1 MVKDNPFSIED
12 RLIAITGAAGLLG
25 REYARAI
32 AQAGGTPLLLDID
45 GAALREIERQLE
57 RESGRCVVACIDVTD
72 SSAVQDIANQ
82 TLAKHGPVW
91 GLINNVAANPPMG
104 PDADG
109 RDRLENFPIE
119 QWERDIQLGLT
130 SAFEC
135 SRIFGHQMASVGAGS
150 IVNIASDL
158 AILAPDQRIYRNPE
172 KADEATPVKPVS
184 YSVVKA
190 GLLGLTRYLATYWA
204 PTPVRCNA
212 LLPGSVRGSQGPHLV
227 ANLEARIPLG
237 RLATPDEYS
246 GAVVFLLSDASAYMT
261 GALLTMDGGRSVW

>member
-1 MVKDNPFSIED
+1 MKDNLFSIKD
-12 RLIAITGAAGLLG
+12 RLVVITGGAGLLG
-25 REYARAI
+25 REYARAV
-32 AQAGGTPLLLDID
+32 AQSGGIPLLLDID
-45 GAALREIERQLE
+45 GTALQEVKEQIESDR
-57 RESGRCVVACIDVTD
+57 GRCLISCTDVTD
-72 SSAVQDIANQ
+72 GGAVQRVASQ
-82 TLAKHGPVW
+82 TLVECGPAW
-91 GLINNVAANPPMG
+91 GLVNNVAANPPMG
-104 PDADG
+104 TSADG
-109 RDRLENFPIE
+109 RDRLENLSIG
-119 QWERDIQLGLT
+119 QWESDIQLGLT

-135 SRIFGHQMASVGAGS
+135 SRVFGAQMASVGSGS

-158 AILAPDQRIYRNPE
+158 AVIAPDQRIYRNPKE
-172 KADEATPVKPVS
+172 TDEATTVKPVS

-212 LLPGSVRGSQGPHLV
+212 LLPGSVGGSQGPHLV
-227 ANLEARIPLG
+227 ANLESRIPLG